1 MKVKVSVTQSCP
13 TLCDP
18 TDCSPPGLLCPRDS
32 PGKNTRVDC
41 HFLLQGFFLIQGLN
55 PGLLHSR
62 QILYHLSYRAVPDYT
77 TFSKCGPQSPE
88 GPQVA
93 ESCPN
98 HAFEGK
104 GAESQILDECVQ
116 ECNFQKIVTEVSQ
129 AGIKIAGKNIDNL
142 QYANDTT
149 LMAESKEEVKSL
161 LMKVKEE
168 SEKTDLKLNVQKT
181 KIVASGPIISWQI
194 DGKKN
199 GNSVRLCFVGL
210 QNHCQW

>member
-1 MKVKVSVTQSCP
+1 MSPASQGGFLTTGPPGKPISTLLKILFPHRSVLCLVTQSCP

-116 ECNFQKIVTEVSQ
+116 ECNF
-129 AGIKIAGKNIDNL
+129 
-142 QYANDTT
+142 
-149 LMAESKEEVKSL
+149 
-161 LMKVKEE
+161 
-168 SEKTDLKLNVQKT
+168 
-181 KIVASGPIISWQI
+181 
-194 DGKKN
+194 
-199 GNSVRLCFVGL
+199 
-210 QNHCQW
+210 